1 VPYGGG
7 MTSHA
12 DWQVKTPQPASS
24 HARQWLAAVLLAAVF
39 GIILLITMWPV
50 PVDRGYS
57 GSIDKVL
64 AVLHRNGVPNWFGY
78 NRLEFTA
85 NIIMFIPLGFLVALL
100 LSQRLWWLALII
112 CPAFSVSIEL
122 TQAVFLAAR
131 FATVSD
137 VISNSIGA
145 FVGIFFALL
154 IRAAVYQRDQK
165 VIARALWQR
174 EDAR

>member
-1 VPYGGG
+1 

-12 DWQVKTPQPASS
+12 DWQVKTPEPAPSR
-24 HARQWLAAVLLAAVF
+24 ARQWLAAVLFAAVL
-39 GIILLITMWPV
+39 GIILLVTLWPV
-50 PVDRGYS
+50 PVDTGYS
-57 GSIDKVL
+57 GSIDKLL
-64 AVLHRNGVPNWFGY
+64 AVLHRNGIPNWFDY
-78 NRLEFTA
+78 NGLEFTA

-100 LSQRLWWLALII
+100 LSQRIWWLALII

-145 FVGIFFALL
+145 FVGIFFAVL
-154 IRAAVYQRDQK
+154 IRAAVHQRDQK

-174 EDAR
+174 EAGR